1 MYRGEPKYEDNARVY
16 VQVRGDEREPG
27 RVMAY
32 LGDGLYQVALPD
44 QCVRQVEERYLT
56 PRARGKGAST

>member
-1 MYRGEPKYEDNARVY
+1 MYRGEPKYEDNARVH
-16 VQVRGDEREPG
+16 VQVRGGEWEPG

-32 LGDGLYQVALPD
+32 LGNGLYQVALPD

-56 PRARGKGAST
+56 PRARDKDAST

>member
-1 MYRGEPKYEDNARVY
+1 MYRDEPKYEFNARVC
-16 VQVRGDEREPG
+16 VQVSGDEREPG

-32 LGDGLYQVALPD
+32 LGNGLYQVALPD

-56 PRARGKGAST
+56 PRHEGQGC